1 MRTPGDVRVQKRR
14 SRFGGVLV
22 AGLVAFLAGFVPSFY
37 WANPMMS
44 IVTSVAVVIFMT
56 FRSTGLRQGIIR
68 GLILG
73 VMGGGGSFAGMSNR
87 LEYYINAR
95 ENPATTQPAS
105 AQPTQ
110 PATAPASTQPATGP
124 ASTQPTQP
132 ALLGPLS
139 EEEWTQIAEIR
150 SRLPMICLLPN
161 MLVGTVTGAAFGRA
175 AQRRRRRTSATWRI
189 TPR

>member
-14 SRFGGVLV
+14 KRFGAVLV
-22 AGLVAFLAGFVPSFY
+22 AGLLAFLAGFVPSFY

-73 VMGGGGSFAGMSNR
+73 LMGGGGSFAGMNNR

-110 PATAPASTQPATGP
+110 PATGP

-132 ALLGPLS
+132 APPGPLS

-161 MLVGTVTGAAFGRA
+161 MLVGTVTGAAFGRSA
-175 AQRRRRRTSATWRI
+175 ERRRRRTSATWQ
-189 TPR
+189 